1 MAEVSL
7 ISDANGNVALI
18 SENNLATNAILFSDG
33 DSAVIVGN
41 PSTNAVIIN
50 GNSVS
55 SSMVIASSVG
65 AQGAQGAQG
74 DNDNAIAFS
83 IALG

>member
-1 MAEVSL
+1 MAEVSI
-7 ISDANGNVALI
+7 ISDANSGVALI
-18 SENNLATNAILFSDG
+18 SENNLATNAILFGDG

-41 PSTNAVIIN
+41 SSASSVIIN
-50 GNSVS
+50 GNSAS
-55 SSMVIASSVG
+55 SSMVIASSV
-65 AQGAQGAQG
+65 GAQGAQG